1 MRLPAH
7 AARLGS
13 ARLGSARLGSARL
26 GSARLGAADLSMIR
40 QCGECEGEGECCQ
53 AAPNEQT
60 FCNLISMHG
69 ALREWDNAAKVVHQM
84 RQLDVRAQCTRQQKG
99 T

>member
-1 MRLPAH
+1 
-7 AARLGS
+7 
-13 ARLGSARLGSARL
+13 
-26 GSARLGAADLSMIR
+26 MIR
-40 QCGECEGEGECCQ
+40 CEGEGECCQ